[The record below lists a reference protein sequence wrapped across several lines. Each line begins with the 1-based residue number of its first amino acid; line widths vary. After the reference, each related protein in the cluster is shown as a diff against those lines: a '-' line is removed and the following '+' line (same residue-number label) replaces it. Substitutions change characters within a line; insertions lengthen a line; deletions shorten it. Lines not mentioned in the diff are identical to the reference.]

1 MQEQEC
7 NMDMFKNVPFGNSIF
22 QIQHFTDG
30 KETLQRRY
38 RHCLLQLDQKL
49 RALKECEFRRK
60 RLEIDIEEIVEKLT
74 TSISYETKRL
84 QVDLE
89 EKKYYLEIEA
99 KLIEDCLIEVAVY
112 KKILS
117 GLPEYSREE
126 FEASEPEYWGKR
138 LLNDAQREVTSM
150 GYVTVQTIQSLEN
163 IGIKVGRNEKGQI
176 AYTKGEK
183 NNDFL
188 RLNQTN
194 KS

>member
-49 RALKECEFRRK
+49 RALKECKFRRK

-194 KS
+194 KP

>member
-1 MQEQEC
+1 
-7 NMDMFKNVPFGNSIF
+7 MDMFKNVPFGNSIF

-30 KETLQRRY
+30 KETPQRRY
-38 RHCLLQLDQKL
+38 RYCLLQLDQKL
-49 RALKECEFRRK
+49 RALKECKFRRK

>member
-126 FEASEPEYWGKR
+126 FEQGEQEYWEKR
-138 LLNDAQREVTSM
+138 LLNDAQREVISIGGITTQ
-150 GYVTVQTIQSLEN
+150 TVKSLKD
-163 IGIKVGRNEKGQI
+163 IGINIGRNEKGQI

-194 KS
+194 KP